1 MKKIGLSRKEH
12 LFTNLCPDLCECQM
26 KKIKNWT
33 QVFSK
38 NAQFGPCL
46 KEQKGTKA
54 CNVNSLASLKE
65 FLKLL
70 YIKHYMVKPFFTMP
84 DYPLVENRELLP
96 SFEPDAYEYKDL
108 PAFSM
113 VAFDRPLSYF
123 KEIFQFDILHPK
135 DQPRG
140 VPDTPENMLYGVASS
155 SLNSILARIPKA
167 MHESFRARFTKL
179 DVTELSNFQELLPYL
194 VAMDRGQVMARRADG
209 NFYLAGVYAS
219 FPSDLDAEIKRFGV
233 RIGKFRVDDDE
244 SYESNR
250 LFVYQ
255 YLMELYGFPIVSERR
270 TSAALFARRLHKI
283 GERFIIFVL
292 GQSDRCLTVISS
304 LSGQH
309 LYPKVEKYAL
319 IEVEPDQVEAIKKLE
334 ERDLFLDHE
343 RRTVILRVRYQQH
356 KFNPEN
362 IRQERA
368 LSVENQEIL
377 HPITGEAFG
386 DFNIVKDVSNFFLRL
401 NDIVRGEYY
410 GRAVY
415 KRTEIIEDTDTEEKR
430 LKFLYAWL
438 SKHQVR
444 IIGYSDEFFSNI
456 VKVLDNYLLAPE
468 NYQAFD
474 SLHDLHQEVWAKYSY
489 IQQARKVRMLEDIS
503 QRSLKGELISYS
515 RMLEEAVAL
524 LKELKFE
531 IANYFDQLVCHVIYL
546 VEKILNDRYIVK
558 NYIEPPEATMTP
570 YGLEVR
576 RNYKKLVALMD
587 DFLSVRKARC
597 ELILPGKRGGIQF

>member
-1 MKKIGLSRKEH
+1 
-12 LFTNLCPDLCECQM
+12 M

-33 QVFSK
+33 QVFNK
-38 NAQFGPCL
+38 NPQFGSIL
-46 KEQKGTKA
+46 KEHKGGES
-54 CNVNSLASLKE
+54 CRVSDLATLKE
-65 FLKLL
+65 LLKLL
-70 YIKHYMVKPFFTMP
+70 YIKHYLVKPFFAFP
-84 DYPLVENRELLP
+84 DYPLVENRELMP

-113 VAFDRPLSYF
+113 VAFDRPISYF

-135 DQPRG
+135 DEPRKL
-140 VPDTPENMLYGVASS
+140 PSLPENMLYGLPSPM
-155 SLNSILARIPKA
+155 NTMLARIPKL
-167 MHESFRARFTKL
+167 MHESFKAKFAKL
-179 DVTELSNFQELLPYL
+179 DLTGLGNFPGLLPYL
-194 VAMDRGQVMARRADG
+194 AVMDRAQVMAKRPDG
-209 NFYLAGVYAS
+209 DFYLAGVYAS

-244 SYESNR
+244 SYEYNR
-250 LFVYQ
+250 QFVYQ

-283 GERFIIFVL
+283 GERFVIFVL

-304 LSGQH
+304 LGGHQ
-309 LYPKVEKYAL
+309 LYPTVEKYAL
-319 IEVEPDQVEAIKKLE
+319 VEVEADQYDAISNLE
-334 ERDLFLDHE
+334 ERNLFLDPE
-343 RRTVILRVRYQQH
+343 RRAVILRITYQQH

-368 LSVENQEIL
+368 LSVDKQEVL
-377 HPITGEAFG
+377 HPVTGEAYG
-386 DFNIVKDVSNFFLRL
+386 DSNIVKDVTNFFLRL

-410 GRAVY
+410 GRTVY
-415 KRTEIIEDTDTEEKR
+415 KRTEIIENTDTEEKR

-444 IIGYSDEFFSNI
+444 IIGYSDEFFANI
-456 VKVLDNYLLAPE
+456 AKVLDNYLLAPE

-474 SLHDLHQEVWAKYSY
+474 SLHDLYQEVWAKYSY
-489 IQQARKVRMLEDIS
+489 IQQARKVRLLEDIS
-503 QRSLKGELISYS
+503 QRWLKNERISYA
-515 RMLEEAVAL
+515 RMLEEGVNL

-531 IANYFDQLVCHVIYL
+531 IANYFDQLVCHVINL
-546 VEKILNDRYIVK
+546 IEKILNDRYLIK
-558 NYIEPPEATMTP
+558 NYVEPAEIEMTA

-587 DFLSVRKARC
+587 DFNSVRKARC
-597 ELILPGKRGGIQF
+597 EFLIPGQTALTAV

>member
-1 MKKIGLSRKEH
+1 
-12 LFTNLCPDLCECQM
+12 M
-26 KKIKNWT
+26 KKIKSWT

-38 NAQFGPCL
+38 NPQFGPFL
-46 KEQKGTKA
+46 KELKGAKT
-54 CNVNSLASLKE
+54 CNVSSLASLKE
-65 FLKLL
+65 FLKFL

-84 DYPLVENRELLP
+84 EYPLVENRELLP
-96 SFEPDAYEYKDL
+96 SFEPDAYEYKEL
-108 PAFSM
+108 PAFSL

-135 DQPRG
+135 DHLRK
-140 VPDTPENMLYGVASS
+140 VPDTPENMLYGAVSS
-155 SLNSILARIPKA
+155 SLNSVLARIPKA

-283 GERFIIFVL
+283 GERFLIFVL

-304 LSGQH
+304 LSGHH

-319 IEVEPDQVEAIKKLE
+319 IEVEHDQVEAIKKLE
-334 ERDLFLDHE
+334 ERNLFLDHE

-368 LSVENQEIL
+368 LSVEKQEIL

-415 KRTEIIEDTDTEEKR
+415 KRTEVIENTDTEEKR

-456 VKVLDNYLLAPE
+456 MKVLDNYLLAPE
-468 NYQAFD
+468 NDQAFD
-474 SLHDLHQEVWAKYSY
+474 NLHDLHQEVWAKYSY
-489 IQQARKVRMLEDIS
+489 IQQARRVRLLEDIS
-503 QRSLKGELISYS
+503 HRSLKGEQISYS

-546 VEKILNDRYIVK
+546 IEKILNDRYIVK
-558 NYIEPPEATMTP
+558 NYIEPPEGAMTA

-597 ELILPGKRGGIQF
+597 ELILPGKRGGGQL